1 VGRKKVGNLTLKKYL
16 VAIPVPCLDRNGRKL
31 MRGRVKEWVRMAE
44 RELTECFGGATPIP
58 SSGTN
63 VIDGKILYETG
74 QMLVYSTCDSRTDFL
89 KKRNRIQAFVER
101 MGRDLDQESVF
112 VLACPSDSFLIE
124 IEMRSRLK

>member
-31 MRGRVKEWVRMAE
+31 MRGRVEKWVRMAE

-63 VIDGKILYETG
+63 IIDGKILYETG
-74 QMLVYSTCDSRTDFL
+74 QMLVHSTCDSRTEFL
-89 KKRNRIQAFVER
+89 KKRNRIRAFVER
-101 MGRDLDQESVF
+101 MGRDLDQEFVF